1 MKWEVSENI
10 KRVHRCASGECGEQ
24 ACERIRRESMDKEA
38 EHAHTTRTHDALMPS
53 CNTFAYIIIHI
64 CY

>member
-1 MKWEVSENI
+1 VRENI

-24 ACERIRRESMDKEA
+24 AYERIRRESMNKEA
-38 EHAHTTRTHDALMPS
+38 QHAHTTRTLDALMPS
-53 CNTFAYIIIHI
+53 CNTFAYMIINT